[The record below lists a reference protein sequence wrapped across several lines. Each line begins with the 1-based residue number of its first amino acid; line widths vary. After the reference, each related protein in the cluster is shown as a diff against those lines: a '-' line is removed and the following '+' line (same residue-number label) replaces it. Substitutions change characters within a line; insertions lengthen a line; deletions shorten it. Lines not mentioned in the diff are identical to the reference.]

1 MEWKDVWAEAV
12 GAAEREVGT
21 RVPNAVRFVEGI
33 AAARENRLLLLLE
46 AMADGALDQ
55 QAIEEELNEERGI
68 LESEFLA
75 VRVIAKKAAQDAA
88 NVLIGTIQKAL
99 VAGITLPV

>member
-1 MEWKDVWAEAV
+1 MDWKDVWAQAV
-12 GAAEREVGT
+12 GAAEQAVGAH
-21 RVPNAVRFVEGI
+21 VPDAVRFVKGI

-55 QAIEEELNEERGI
+55 QAIDEELKEERAI

-75 VRVIAKKAAQDAA
+75 VRVMAKKAAQDAA
-88 NVLIGTIQKAL
+88 NVLIGTIEKAL
-99 VAGITLPV
+99 VAGIKLPL

>member
-1 MEWKDVWAEAV
+1 MEWKYVWAEAI
-12 GAAEREVGT
+12 GAAEQAVGDHA
-21 RVPNAVRFVEGI
+21 PDAVRYVKGI

-55 QAIEEELNEERGI
+55 QAIDEELKEERDI

-75 VRVIAKKAAQDAA
+75 VRVMVKKAAQDAA
-88 NVLIGTIQKAL
+88 NVLIETIQKAL
-99 VAGITLPV
+99 IAGITLPV

>member
-1 MEWKDVWAEAV
+1 MDWNEVWGEAI

-21 RVPNAVRFVEGI
+21 HVPDAVRFVRGI
-33 AAARENRLLLLLE
+33 AAARENRILLLLE

-55 QAIEEELNEERGI
+55 QAIEDELNEERAI

-75 VRVIAKKAAQDAA
+75 VRVMAKKAAQDAA

>member
-1 MEWKDVWAEAV
+1 MNWKEVWAEAI
-12 GAAEREVGT
+12 GAAERVVGAH
-21 RVPNAVRFVEGI
+21 VPDAVRFVKGI
-33 AAARENRLLLLLE
+33 AAAREKHLLLLLE

-55 QAIEEELNEERGI
+55 QAIEGELNEERAI

-75 VRVIAKKAAQDAA
+75 VRVMAKKAAQDAA